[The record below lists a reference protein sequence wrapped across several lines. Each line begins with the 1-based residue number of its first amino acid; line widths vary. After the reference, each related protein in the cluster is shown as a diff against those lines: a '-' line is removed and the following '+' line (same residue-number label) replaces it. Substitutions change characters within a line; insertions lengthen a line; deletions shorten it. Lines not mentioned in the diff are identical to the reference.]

1 MPLRP
6 RPTNTDQSADRSA
19 DHRNPS
25 GRAFADSSADSVVG
39 AVAGASGPRPAF
51 PPGSGLQPE
60 LRPGGG
66 SLRLG
71 ATMSSGSAAAPSV
84 TKTVIEV
91 PSFAPGPGGPGP
103 DPNFASAPG
112 LSPKHLRRLARLAP
126 KLTPEA
132 AEVFGRPNRLPHEV
146 EDRPAA
152 PWRPAYELR
161 SLAGWTAGGVTLLS
175 MTLHDMAPVLWTG
188 LPMGMCLIGAVT
200 SFSSAWARFSERSA
214 LSGAAPLFMSLEDVA
229 AVMKRMRR
237 PKGLKTSKT
246 SKASKAPK
254 PPEARK
260 DPSTPAASST
270 STHASRDTSTRAFS
284 SRIARGGARV
294 LMAEKEG
301 AEVESIW
308 FGVGYAWKPIHA
320 QRLHELTRFD
330 WAPLVVPTIFRRLF
344 TADPGLPDTAAGLPL
359 IHGVGLSEGER
370 PIVRPLTSLGGGTLI
385 VGTTQCGKGVMLTN
399 LITQAI
405 MRGDVVIVMDP
416 KSSSRLRDAIFA
428 ATAAAGRG
436 EPLEF
441 HPAFPDRGIRL
452 DPLGSFSRPTELASR
467 VAAVMPSD
475 TSGAFTSFAWSAVN
489 VAVMGMLYVE
499 ERPTLL
505 KLAMVIESGVDD
517 LLGRAIVK
525 HLEEVAPNWRDR
537 LPPLDPTMKGPAPD
551 TDPELLRL
559 VRFWEREV
567 GPSHPEAV
575 IRELLQ
581 TFKHNREH
589 YGKITASL
597 QPILTMLTAGS
608 LGKTLSPDRDD
619 PEDHR
624 PIMTL
629 ERIVRDGGVL
639 YLGLDALPDATVA
652 SALGSILLA
661 DLTALAGKRYN
672 TGETGEPIALFV
684 DETANVIN
692 QPMIELLN
700 KGLEAGVNVTAA
712 MQTVADL
719 AARLGDRDRAA
730 MALGNLNNLIV
741 LRTKDQVTQNF
752 VAEAFGKTL
761 VTDQEASISTSS
773 GGVLPGFRASASRR
787 ISHDEADLVPVEL
800 LGKLP
805 NLEFFASLSGGK
817 LYKGRV
823 PILKLGPHPE
833 GILWR
838 ELAKRRSRLSRR
850 GNPAA
855 AVLGLLGDL
864 GDLGEKAARF
874 ALWWRGR

>member
-1 MPLRP
+1 MLKIPTHHNPAPLQP
-6 RPTNTDQSADRSA
+6 AYGT
-19 DHRNPS
+19 
-25 GRAFADSSADSVVG
+25 
-39 AVAGASGPRPAF
+39 RPA
-51 PPGSGLQPE
+51 GHAPE
-60 LRPGGG
+60 RSTSAL
-66 SLRLG
+66 
-71 ATMSSGSAAAPSV
+71 SSAPSV
-84 TKTVIEV
+84 PAVPPFANGPSGTAPDEV
-91 PSFAPGPGGPGP
+91 QP
-103 DPNFASAPG
+103 
-112 LSPKHLRRLARLAP
+112 PKALEKLQRLAP
-126 KLTPEA
+126 KLTTEA
-132 AEVFGRPNRLPHEV
+132 TEVLRHPQRSEAELEGTPV
-146 EDRPAA
+146 A

-161 SLAGWTAGGVTLLS
+161 SLAGWAAGGITLLS
-175 MTLHDMAPVLWTG
+175 MTVNDIAPILWTG
-188 LPMGMCLIGAVT
+188 LPMAMCLAGAAA
-200 SFSSAWARFSERSA
+200 SFTSAWARFSERSA
-214 LSGAAPLFMSLEDVA
+214 LSGAAPLFMSIEDVV
-229 AVMKRMRR
+229 AVMNRMKGKAKVEKK
-237 PKGLKTSKT
+237 PKEKGKGEGRTNLSG
-246 SKASKAPK
+246 
-254 PPEARK
+254 
-260 DPSTPAASST
+260 
-270 STHASRDTSTRAFS
+270 STRAASTRIFS
-284 SRIARGGARV
+284 AAIASGPHRV
-294 LMAEKEG
+294 LMPEAEG
-301 AEVESIW
+301 RRVESIW
-308 FGVGYAWKPIHA
+308 FGVGYAWKPAHA
-320 QRLHELTRFD
+320 QRLHELTRMD

-344 TADPGLPDTAAGLPL
+344 TADPGLPDTAAGLSL

-370 PIVRPLTSLGGGTLI
+370 PIVRPLSSLGGGTLI

-405 MRGDVVIVMDP
+405 LRGDVVIVMDP
-416 KSSSRLRDAIFA
+416 KSSSRLKDAVVQ
-428 ATAAAGRG
+428 ATRAAGRG
-436 EPLEF
+436 DPLEF

-489 VAVMGMLYVE
+489 VAVMGMLYVG

-505 KLAMVIESGVDD
+505 KLALTIESGVDD

-525 HLEEVAPNWRDR
+525 HLSEVMANWRER
-537 LPPLDPTMKGPAPD
+537 MPPLNPTMRGPSPD

-559 VRFWEREV
+559 VRLWEREV
-567 GPSHPEAV
+567 GPAHPEPV

-581 TFKHNREH
+581 VFKHNREH

-608 LGKTLSPDRDD
+608 LGKSLSPDRDD
-619 PEDHR
+619 PMDPR

-672 TGETGEPIALFV
+672 TGETGDTVSLFV

-752 VAEAFGKTL
+752 VAEVFGKTQ
-761 VTDQEASISTSS
+761 VAGQEASFSTSS
-773 GGVLPGFRASASRR
+773 SGVLPGFQASVTRR
-787 ISHDEADLVPVEL
+787 MTHAEGDLVPIEL

-823 PILKLGPHPE
+823 PIMRLGEYPE
-833 GILWR
+833 GILWKTFAER
-838 ELAKRRSRLSRR
+838 RRRRSNPLS
-850 GNPAA
+850 AA
-855 AVLGLLGDL
+855 LGLLG
-864 GDLGEKAARF
+864 EVV
-874 ALWWRGR
+874 GRLLSRPGRRRLS